1 MISSWTRQINAPGKT
16 NTLTYCNCGILDST
30 TDAESKTTSFTQD
43 YLGQRTQIAYPGGT
57 SNACAAAMRLM
68 DAWQLLSVRIAALKN
83 VCRFP

>member
-30 TDAESKTTSFTQD
+30 TDAVGKTTSFTSD
-43 YLGQRTQIAYPGGT
+43 DLGQRTQIAFPGGT
-57 SNACAAAMRLM
+57 TNACVAAMRLT
-68 DAWQLLSVRIAALKN
+68 DTWQLLSARIAALKN